1 MGDYGV
7 SERPIRPL
15 ASSLNQAKMNKLEG
29 SEVTKLNSESQER
42 LLSLLGLNIGTDDEW
57 TIPNTIY
64 VPRMF
69 MI

>member
-1 MGDYGV
+1 MEYLKGRSDLWPAA
-7 SERPIRPL
+7 RIRL
-15 ASSLNQAKMNKLEG
+15 KMNKLEG